1 MKRRLMLYPCAC
13 FPLPREISDVLATW
27 GGYASMWCSLP
38 FSLRSEMLGSCAWCW
53 AVCKKQ
59 AATSLPPYLFS
70 LVLMGSFFQDL
81 KRKKGF
87 SLWRSK
93 ATRVYIIYT
102 YIYTYTHTH
111 TIQQKLPQLFGK
123 KDYDLLCQFWSCI
136 SELWW
141 QWFHFIDLHWISE
154 KQRNSF

>member
-13 FPLPREISDVLATW
+13 FPLPREISDVLATR
-27 GGYASMWCSLP
+27 GGYASTWCSLP

-70 LVLMGSFFQDL
+70 LVLVGSFFQDL

-87 SLWRSK
+87 SLWCSK
-93 ATRVYIIYT
+93 ATRVYVIYT
-102 YIYTYTHTH
+102 YIYTYTHRYHSTKAAS
-111 TIQQKLPQLFGK
+111 TFWEKKISIFCASFGLVYLNC
-123 KDYDLLCQFWSCI
+123 DDDDSI
-136 SELWW
+136 S
-141 QWFHFIDLHWISE
+141 
-154 KQRNSF
+154 

>member
-1 MKRRLMLYPCAC
+1 MLYPCAC
-13 FPLPREISDVLATW
+13 FPLPREISDVLATR
-27 GGYASMWCSLP
+27 GGYASTWCSLP

-70 LVLMGSFFQDL
+70 LVLVGSFFQDL

-87 SLWRSK
+87 SVMLQSHQNLC
-93 ATRVYIIYT
+93 
-102 YIYTYTHTH
+102 YIYIYIYIHTQ
-111 TIQQKLPQLFGK
+111 IPFNKSCLNFLGK
-123 KDYDLLCQFWSCI
+123 KDFNLLCQFWSCI

-141 QWFHFIDLHWISE
+141 RWFHFIDLHWVSE